1 MKKKIIA
8 IMATCAAV
16 TMSVGLAACDNTP
29 KDASTYYTVTYMDG
43 SNVLKTERVKE
54 GEAPAAYT
62 PTKDGG
68 YEFVDWFATP
78 SKNHRYDITAAITQ
92 NVTVY
97 AGFTLYKVDTREF
110 YVLGSGQSELLFSSN
125 WGKIITDSH
134 KLTKAADKNEYSITM
149 DLKKGDQFQF
159 ALDGDWSNKRGFG
172 YLSALT
178 DASGKEVFSGQ
189 GSVYDDS
196 SKGSNIVCEY
206 SGNYTLTLKTYPNE
220 DYYNTSGTGYT
231 EERKEIYNLGTYD
244 KIEWVRNGDVVND
257 SVTVTD
263 FYIKGASITGWQ
275 NMYNTSTQMVN
286 NGGNYS
292 MSVYLKEGDQFMFTS
307 QVTKIEDGG
316 TTVAVGADYIK
327 SNALDTA
334 SQEYLDGYS
343 VSGGNMTAK
352 ASGTYTFNYDST
364 AKTLSVTFDSAAVPA
379 KYDYYIDGNFNGGNY
394 GDFINNTDGFKLTE
408 TAAGSGVYKIES
420 VTLDEGKELL
430 LRSYAEGETADWNHT
445 HIDYQFAY
453 LASNAAF
460 EVAGEKNNNIKIK
473 TTGVYDITFDS
484 YSKIITI
491 TQHLDTADTLDIW
504 IKGAGAGLTWNPD
517 FDAQYRLTLSSDE
530 TSYEYTITVTDS
542 VEFGMAK
549 YAKGSQ
555 AGSGDYLGVSAI
567 GTTGDAND
575 KFTPDSGNNFKCTT
589 AGTYKV
595 VYNIES
601 GKVDI
606 FTVTAE

>member
-16 TMSVGLAACDNTP
+16 TASVGLAACDTEDN
-29 KDASTYYTVTYMDG
+29 STYYTVTYMDG
-43 SNVLKTERVKE
+43 NSVLKTEKVKE
-54 GEAPAAYT
+54 GEVPAAYT

-78 SKNHRYDITAAITQ
+78 SKNHRYDTTAVITQ
-92 NVTVY
+92 DVTVY
-97 AGFTLYKVDTREF
+97 AGFTLYRVDTREF
-110 YVLGSGQSELLFSSN
+110 YVLGSGQSELLFTSN

-149 DLKKGDQFQF
+149 DIKEGDQFQF
-159 ALDGDWSNKRGFG
+159 ARDGEWSNKRGFG

-220 DYYNTSGTGYT
+220 DYYNTEGTGYT

-263 FYIKGASITGWQ
+263 FYIKGASITGWKD
-275 NMYNTSTQMVN
+275 MYNSSTQMVN

-307 QVTKIEDGG
+307 RVTKIANGK
-316 TTVAVGADYIK
+316 TSVATGADYIK

-334 SQEYLDGYS
+334 SQAYVDGYS
-343 VSGGNMTAK
+343 DNGGNMTAK
-352 ASGTYTFNYDST
+352 ASGTYTFTYNST
-364 AKTLSVTFDSAAVPA
+364 AKTLSVTFDSATVPA
-379 KYDYYIDGNFNGGNY
+379 KYDYYIDGDFNGGNY
-394 GDFINNTDGFKLTE
+394 GDFIKTPDNFKLTE

-420 VTLDEGKELL
+420 ITLDKGKELL
-430 LRSYAEGETADWNHT
+430 LRSYAAGETADWNHT
-445 HIDYQFAY
+445 HIDYQFAN
-453 LASNAAF
+453 LAPNAAF

-473 TTGVYDITFDS
+473 TAGIYDIAFDS

-491 TQHLDTADTLDIW
+491 TEHLDTADTLDIW
-504 IKGAGAGLTWNPD
+504 IKGTGADLTWSPD
-517 FDAQYRLTLSSDE
+517 FNAKYRLTLSSDE
-530 TSYEYTITVTDS
+530 TSYEYTITVTES

-555 AGSGDYLGVSAI
+555 AGYGDYIGASAM
-567 GTTGDAND
+567 GTDGDAND
-575 KFTPDSGNNFKCTT
+575 KFTPNNNNFKCTT
-589 AGTYKV
+589 AGTYKI